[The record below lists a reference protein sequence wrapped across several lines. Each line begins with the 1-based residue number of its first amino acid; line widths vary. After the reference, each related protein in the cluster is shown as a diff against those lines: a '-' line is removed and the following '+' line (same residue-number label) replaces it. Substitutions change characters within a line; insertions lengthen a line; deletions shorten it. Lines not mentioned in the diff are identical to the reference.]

1 MPSLEIS
8 GIDKDIAQML
18 LIIVIASFSVI
29 AVSIG

>member
-8 GIDKDIAQML
+8 GIDKDIAQTL
-18 LIIVIASFSVI
+18 LIIVIASFSVT